1 MKVALIAVLLVS
13 LSSATIT
20 APSPRPKALTLT
32 SRRPKPLTKGKW
44 YMAENGHAVYCFGR
58 VVTLPTANGEIKRVA
73 TFCSGDSPMVEL
85 RD

>member
-1 MKVALIAVLLVS
+1 MKVALIAVLLVG

-20 APSPRPKALTLT
+20 RPSPKPQALALSTA
-32 SRRPKPLTKGKW
+32 RHKPPTKGKW

-58 VVTLPTANGEIKRVA
+58 VVTLPAANGEIKRVA
-73 TFCSGDSPMVEL
+73 TFCSGDSPIVEL

>member
-1 MKVALIAVLLVS
+1 MKVALIAILLVS
-13 LSSATIT
+13 LGSATIT
-20 APSPRPKALTLT
+20 APAPRYKPLTLT
-32 SRRPKPLTKGKW
+32 THRPKPSTKGKW

-58 VVTLPTANGEIKRVA
+58 VVTMASANGEIKRVA